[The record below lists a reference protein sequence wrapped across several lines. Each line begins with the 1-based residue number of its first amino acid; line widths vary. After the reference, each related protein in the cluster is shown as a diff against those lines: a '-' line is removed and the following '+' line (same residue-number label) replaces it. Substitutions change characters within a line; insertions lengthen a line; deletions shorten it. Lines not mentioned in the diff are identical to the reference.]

1 MICIMIRSVFWKKI
15 RMLEWGWQGI
25 TLQLSL
31 LFPFSIVVLLSLDTS
46 RVTELCLFASLLH
59 EIGHA
64 LAMCLL
70 HDRPS
75 KITMGFFGM
84 RVQREKTQ
92 RISYVGSALVSLAGP
107 FMNVVF
113 VAIFSLLHNP
123 VAASVHAII
132 GGFNLLPVYS
142 LDGGEALYALLCL
155 RYEEEKTAKILRLV
169 SCLVAFPLLITG
181 FCLFVSSR
189 YNFSLLAVSS
199 YLILLIFLRHKH

>member
-1 MICIMIRSVFWKKI
+1 
-15 RMLEWGWQGI
+15 MLEFKWQGI

-31 LFPFSIVVLLSLDTS
+31 LFPLSIVFLLSIDSS

-64 LAMCLL
+64 MAMCLL
-70 HDRPS
+70 HDKPS

-92 RISYVGSALVSLAGP
+92 RISYGGSALVSLAGP
-107 FMNVVF
+107 FVNAVF
-113 VAIFSLLHNP
+113 VALFTCLHNP
-123 VAASVHAII
+123 VAATVHAVI

-155 RYEEEKTAKILRLV
+155 RYEEAKAATILRLV
-169 SCLVAFPLLITG
+169 SGFVAFPLLIIG

-189 YNFSLLAVSS
+189 YNFSLLAVST

>member
-1 MICIMIRSVFWKKI
+1 
-15 RMLEWGWQGI
+15 MLEWKWQGI

-31 LFPFSIVVLLSLDTS
+31 LFPFSVVVLLSLDTS

-64 LAMCLL
+64 IAMCLL
-70 HDRPS
+70 HDKPS

-107 FMNVVF
+107 FMNAVF
-113 VAIFSLLHNP
+113 VVLFSCLHNP

-155 RYEEEKTAKILRLV
+155 RYEEEKATSISKVV
-169 SCLVAFPLLITG
+169 SCFIAFPLMVTG
-181 FCLFVSSR
+181 FALFVSSR
-189 YNFSLLAVSS
+189 YNFSLLAVST
-199 YLILLIFLRHKH
+199 YLILLIFLRRKH

>member
-1 MICIMIRSVFWKKI
+1 
-15 RMLEWGWQGI
+15 MLEWKWQGI

-70 HDRPS
+70 HDKPS

-92 RISYVGSALVSLAGP
+92 HIGYSGSALVSLAGP
-107 FMNVVF
+107 FMNAAFVVL
-113 VAIFSLLHNP
+113 FSCLHNP

-155 RYEEEKTAKILRLV
+155 RHEEEKAAAILRLV
-169 SCLVAFPLLITG
+169 SGYVAFLLLIVG
-181 FCLFVSSR
+181 FGLFVSSG
-189 YNFSLLAVSS
+189 YNFSLLAVST

>member
-1 MICIMIRSVFWKKI
+1 MIEWKC
-15 RMLEWGWQGI
+15 QGI
-25 TLQLSL
+25 IIQLSI
-31 LFPFSIVVLLSLDTS
+31 LFPLSIVVLLSLDTS

-64 LAMCLL
+64 FAMCLL
-70 HDRPS
+70 HDKPT

-84 RVQREKTQ
+84 RIQRKKTQ
-92 RISYVGSALVSLAGP
+92 IISYGKSAVVSLAGP
-107 FMNVVF
+107 LMN
-113 VAIFSLLHNP
+113 AIFALIFLCLNNP
-123 VAASVHAII
+123 IGASVHTII

-155 RYEEEKTAKILRLV
+155 RYREDKADTILKWI
-169 SCLVAFPLLITG
+169 SCAMVVPLLMVG
-181 FCLFVSSR
+181 CRLFFAGQ

>member
-1 MICIMIRSVFWKKI
+1 
-15 RMLEWGWQGI
+15 MLEWKWQGI

-64 LAMCLL
+64 MAMCLL
-70 HDRPS
+70 RDKPS
-75 KITMGFFGM
+75 QITMGFFGM
-84 RVQREKTQ
+84 RVRREKTH

-107 FMNVVF
+107 FMNAVF
-113 VAIFSLLHNP
+113 VVLFSCLNNP
-123 VAASVHAII
+123 IAASVHAII

-155 RYEEEKTAKILRLV
+155 RYEEETADAILKRV
-169 SCLVAFPLLITG
+169 SCLVVLPLMIIG
-181 FCLFVSSR
+181 CGLFVISR
-189 YNFSLLAVSS
+189 YNFSLLAVST

>member
-1 MICIMIRSVFWKKI
+1 
-15 RMLEWGWQGI
+15 MLECKWQGI

-31 LFPFSIVVLLSLDTS
+31 LFPFSVVVLLSLDTS

-64 LAMCLL
+64 IAMCLL
-70 HDRPS
+70 HDKPS

-92 RISYVGSALVSLAGP
+92 RISYGGSAVVSLAGP
-107 FMNVVF
+107 FINAVFFVVF
-113 VAIFSLLHNP
+113 SYLHNP

-142 LDGGEALYALLCL
+142 LDGGEAVYALLCL
-155 RYEEEKTAKILRLV
+155 RYEEEKAAVILKAV
-169 SCLVAFPLLITG
+169 SCLIAFPLSIVGL
-181 FCLFVSSR
+181 CLFVSSR
-189 YNFSLLAVSS
+189 YNFSLLVVSI